1 MMIASRSAT
10 HDLLLTM
17 CILLCMAT
25 AWSSVCNESVPADQL
40 HCDRIYPLYK
50 KLETIVTNDKETL
63 YTMKQA
69 FFPALEPHFWESTR
83 VNVVLIRVCVIT
95 DETMMKCSSSG
106 ENNSTFIKTQCW
118 NFQWSS
124 SPALTRITS
133 GQLFAFDSVFAPV
146 IYQYFVGG
154 RYRQAHILLHIHS
167 AVFQCIPMEREF
179 TRAVVL
185 LLSWVSV
192 VAYVI
197 IFPGF
202 NKCLLTIISK
212 PYTLDIRWCVLH
224 QIGQATYKQ
233 L

>member
-106 ENNSTFIKTQCW
+106 GNNSMFIKTQCW
-118 NFQWSS
+118 NFRWSS
-124 SPALTRITS
+124 SPALNRITI
-133 GQLFAFDSVFAPV
+133 GQLLAFDPV
-146 IYQYFVGG
+146 LTPIVYSHFVGKVWS
-154 RYRQAHILLHIHS
+154 RSAYTLFHIKSSLFPCVPLES
-167 AVFQCIPMEREF
+167 DF
-179 TRAVVL
+179 TQAVVL
-185 LLSWVSV
+185 LLSWASALVPWS
-192 VAYVI
+192 
-197 IFPGF
+197 
-202 NKCLLTIISK
+202 
-212 PYTLDIRWCVLH
+212 W
-224 QIGQATYKQ
+224 
-233 L
+233 